1 MKETL
6 SLVGRLAVVL
16 CFTLLG
22 LGCARTEIVESPKTA
37 FVSDA
42 EEARE
47 PEIIWSSR
55 TLVRPFDYLG
65 QVKVRAWTYDAAL
78 DRLKDGGRQMKADA
92 VIDVHFERVGFLK
105 TMQAFAVKFKK

>member
-1 MKETL
+1 MNQPL
-6 SLVGRLAVVL
+6 SFVVL
-16 CFTLLG
+16 ATAAALYFT
-22 LGCARTEIVESPKTA
+22 GCARTELVESPKTV

-42 EEARE
+42 EESGE
-47 PEIIWSSR
+47 PEIIWTSR
-55 TLVRPFDYLG
+55 NLNRPFDYLG

-78 DRLKDGGRQMKADA
+78 GRLKDGGKRLKADA